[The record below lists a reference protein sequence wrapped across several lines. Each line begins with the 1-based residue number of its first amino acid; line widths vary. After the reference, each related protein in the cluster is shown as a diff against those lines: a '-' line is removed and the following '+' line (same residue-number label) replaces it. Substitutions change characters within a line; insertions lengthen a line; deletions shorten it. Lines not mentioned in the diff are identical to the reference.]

1 MSQLIHVALGDGIV
15 LVDLE
20 IAATA
25 VEDLVL
31 ALGDDVLFELAES
44 LRGAAGAHEGTA
56 DNHVAFTL
64 LHVGESVL
72 QLKYLIAMPALD
84 PYLVNNIVEVPVLL
98 FRVKHTLALAALG
111 AALVQPLLDAIP
123 MEYLLAIAAL
133 HRPKRY
139 TQANRANEGVH
150 EASVLLFDVFFAQ
163 PIALFEHKFDQVTIN
178 SLHNF
183 LRLMG
188 RIFFEHGYA
197 ILVLCGSHHLLLLL
211 ILLKQLAIVC
221 HNSGHLGVCM
231 RLLAFDH
238 FDYYRFDGLGDYY
251 YLKLY

>member
-1 MSQLIHVALGDGIV
+1 MSQLIHVVFRDGVV

-20 IAATA
+20 IAAAA
-25 VEDLVL
+25 VEDLIL
-31 ALGDDVLFELAES
+31 ALGHYVLFELTEG
-44 LRGAAGAHEGTA
+44 LCGAAGAHEGTA

-84 PYLVNNIVEVPVLL
+84 PYLVNNIVKVPVLL

-150 EASVLLFDVFFAQ
+150 EASVLLLHVFLAQ

-178 SLHNF
+178 SFDNF
-183 LRLMG
+183 LRLLG
-188 RIFFEHGYA
+188 RIFFEHGYS
-197 ILVLCGSHHLLLLL
+197 ILFLCGSHHLLLLL
-211 ILLKQLAIVC
+211 VLLKQLAIVC
-221 HNSGHLGVCM
+221 HNSGHLGVQM
-231 RLLAFDH
+231 WLLAFDH
-238 FDYYRFDGLGDYY
+238 FDYQFDGLGDIIII
-251 YLKLY
+251 LIF